1 MRIRI
6 IPVRLAPLC
15 PPAANAAKCR
25 EMTPVTRDP
34 GHSRR
39 VVEALRSA
47 ITTVPFYAKAGYV
60 APAEDADLGAALAAL
75 PLLTRDKVRPTLP
88 KQWVPEGRDVKGE
101 LASGRIAVI
110 EMGTGDAR
118 MRVLFDSNWWR
129 EQERR
134 ALSVNPRAAAA
145 ISGELG
151 AYKDAVLY
159 VPERGTGSCG
169 SGDPEYEDRLE
180 GTRVHLNSRQ
190 DPTFWSESVMTR
202 MLEELGL
209 HETIGLV
216 ADPFYLDVLARHAAV
231 LGRKLDVRGF
241 IALTRALTTS
251 AHRAMLRRV
260 YPGTTI
266 DVLSAREAG
275 TMFVEGD
282 DKRMH
287 HAPLGTHVELL
298 PLKVATPGADRVAMV
313 VVTTIDRPVQ
323 PLVRFVLGD
332 LVQVVDGESQF
343 TGVPPISS
351 VEGKLDD
358 AIVRPDGAIVTPRAI
373 DRALSELEMRAYEVI
388 QREPN
393 AVEIEVVGGPA
404 DAARDALAPLLEGM
418 TITASAKTALGVEPN
433 GKYKTSR
440 RVAGIQPVTG
450 AF

>member
-1 MRIRI
+1 
-6 IPVRLAPLC
+6 
-15 PPAANAAKCR
+15 
-25 EMTPVTRDP
+25 MTPVTRDP

-39 VVEALRSA
+39 VVDALRSA
-47 ITTVPFYAKAGYV
+47 ISTVPFYAKAGYV
-60 APAEDADLGAALAAL
+60 APPEGASLDEALAAL

-88 KQWVPEGRDVKGE
+88 KAWVPDGRDVKSE
-101 LASGRIAVI
+101 IASGTLSVI

-118 MRVLFDSNWWR
+118 MRVLFDATWWN

-134 ALSVNPRAAAA
+134 ALTVNPRAAAA
-145 ISGELG
+145 LAGELG
-151 AYKDAVLY
+151 PYRDAVLW

-169 SGDPEYEDRLE
+169 SGDPTYEDRLE
-180 GTRVHLNSRQ
+180 GARIHLNSRQ
-190 DPTFWSESVMTR
+190 DPTFWTEPVMTR

-209 HETIGLV
+209 HETVGLI
-216 ADPFYLDVLARHAAV
+216 ADPFYLDVLTRHAAV

-241 IALTRALTTS
+241 VALTRALTTT
-251 AHRAMLRRV
+251 AHRAMLKRV
-260 YPGTTI
+260 YPGTII

-275 TMFVEGD
+275 TLFVEGD
-282 DKRMH
+282 DRKLH

-298 PLKVATPGADRVAMV
+298 PAKVATPGADRVAMI
-313 VVTTIDRPVQ
+313 VVTTVDRPVQ
-323 PLVRFVLGD
+323 PLVRYVLGD
-332 LVQVVDGESQF
+332 LVQLADGEGRL
-343 TGVPPISS
+343 TDVPPIKS

-358 AIVRPDGAIVTPRAI
+358 AIIRPDGAIVTPRAI

-393 AVEIEVVGGPA
+393 AVEIEVVGGQP

-418 TITASAKTALGVEPN
+418 TITASTKTALAVEPN

-440 RVAGIQPVTG
+440 RLGAIQPVTG

>member
-1 MRIRI
+1 
-6 IPVRLAPLC
+6 
-15 PPAANAAKCR
+15 
-25 EMTPVTRDP
+25 MTPVTRDP

-39 VVEALRSA
+39 VVDALRAA
-47 ITTVPFYAKAGYV
+47 ITTVPFYAKAGYA
-60 APAEDADLGAALAAL
+60 APAEGASLDEALAAL

-88 KQWVPEGRDVKGE
+88 KQWVPEGRDLKSE

-110 EMGTGDAR
+110 EMGTGDSR
-118 MRVLFDSNWWR
+118 MRVLFDTNWWR
-129 EQERR
+129 DQERR
-134 ALSVNPRAAAA
+134 ALTVNPRAAAA

-151 AYKDAVLY
+151 TYKDAVLY

-260 YPGTTI
+260 YPGTII

-275 TMFVEGD
+275 TLFVEGD
-282 DKRMH
+282 DKKMH
-287 HAPLGTHVELL
+287 HVPQGTHVELL
-298 PLKVATPGADRVAMV
+298 PMKVATPGAERVAMV
-313 VVTTIDRPVQ
+313 VVTTLVRPVQ

-332 LVQVVDGESQF
+332 LVQVADGAGSEGRF
-343 TGVPPISS
+343 TDVPAIAS

-358 AIVRPDGAIVTPRAI
+358 AIIRPDGAIVTPRAI
-373 DRALSELEMRAYEVI
+373 DRALSELEMRAYEVT

-393 AVEIEVVGGPA
+393 AVEIEVVGGQA
-404 DAARDALAPLLEGM
+404 DAAREALAPLLEGM